1 MALRSPRFEYFSK
14 DRLTDL
20 KPKLDRIT
28 SSTDKLSEFRKKLED
43 TFKSPKNADLSV
55 WDKFKSESRRKM
67 PSSISTSRLSQG
79 QGLDLSSFRVS
90 TPRKEQ
96 PSYQPSPLARYRQN
110 PDLLYK
116 QILGSRNSSP
126 PSNSSFTS
134 PRSKPS
140 SISTD
145 LRHSRLKSSRLTN
158 LQEVLKIED
167 ILKIQNAVKDM
178 TESELAKLPTAY
190 VEELKSMAEAIL
202 KKARSSDF
210 F

>member
-14 DRLTDL
+14 DGLTDL
-20 KPKLDRIT
+20 KPKHDRIN

-43 TFKSPKNADLSV
+43 TFKSPKNADLSY
-55 WDKFKSESRRKM
+55 WDKFKSESRRKI
-67 PSSISTSRLSQG
+67 PPSISTSRLSQG
-79 QGLDLSSFRVS
+79 QDLSSFRVS

-116 QILGSRNSSP
+116 QLLGSRNSSP

-145 LRHSRLKSSRLTN
+145 LRPYSRPKSSRLTN

-178 TESELAKLPTAY
+178 TESELARLPTAY